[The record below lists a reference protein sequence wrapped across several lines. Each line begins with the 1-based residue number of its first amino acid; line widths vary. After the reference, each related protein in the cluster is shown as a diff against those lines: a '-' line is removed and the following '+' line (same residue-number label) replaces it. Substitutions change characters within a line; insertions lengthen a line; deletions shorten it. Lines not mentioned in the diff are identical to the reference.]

1 MTGSTRVAR
10 RVGTETAMN
19 ATAIRTAAAE
29 AMGTAAAA
37 GRFSTLRAANR
48 VLQNAVGAPRR
59 NPTQTNQPALVAT
72 MRLTRPRVAPR
83 AIRMP
88 ISFVW
93 RATV

>member
-1 MTGSTRVAR
+1 
-10 RVGTETAMN
+10 MN
-19 ATAIRTAAAE
+19 ATAIRAAAAE
-29 AMGTAAAA
+29 AMGTAPPA

-59 NPTQTNQPALVAT
+59 NPTLTNQPARRDHAAHAT
-72 MRLTRPRVAPR
+72 RVAPR